1 MKKILFLLCL
11 SGSAGVVVM
20 LLAVPSCQR
29 KAPPGDY
36 DLVAASVTVHP
47 AVVHVGDKVILD
59 HAVQNMGR
67 DTVPGKT
74 FEVDLYVDG
83 KVVSFDHGT
92 HELGAGQKI
101 EYGMVAGSFHWQP
114 AKPGKYRYR
123 LVVDES
129 NNLAETDEKNNVLA
143 GEVEVLP

>member
-1 MKKILFLLCL
+1 
-11 SGSAGVVVM
+11 
-20 LLAVPSCQR
+20 
-29 KAPPGDY
+29 
-36 DLVAASVTVHP
+36 
-47 AVVHVGDKVILD
+47 
-59 HAVQNMGR
+59 MGR

-83 KVVSFDHGT
+83 KVVSFGHGT
-92 HELGAGQKI
+92 HELVAGQKI